1 MTKEEEEDI
10 PTNQNRRILSI
21 DVFKGL
27 TILLMVFLNTFHPY
41 DDVPA
46 WSKHAGE
53 YGLTYVDLVAPFF
66 VFMLALNM
74 KISYRRR
81 VEKFG
86 KKRAVLRFVRRFLIF
101 IGIGLLL
108 TVYIDY
114 DGFYFRWGTL
124 QVLGFSGLMVLPL
137 LELKPILKLTF
148 AIIFM
153 VLHQIILLTPASVII
168 YNAVEGGVLAVLS
181 WGSMMILSS
190 FLAEGLE
197 KGKER
202 IKHFFL
208 YGGLIC
214 LLIGIGTGFIWGVSR
229 PYISLPY
236 ILISVGVASML
247 YYLIHFIFED
257 WGTNYNFVKNERI
270 FSVVGKNAFIFYL
283 IHMLIAF
290 TIYSV
295 FPFDTPSII
304 LLPLAI
310 VHTAF
315 IWLLAYFMNK
325 LEIYIVI

>member
-1 MTKEEEEDI
+1 MAEEEGT

-41 DDVPA
+41 EDVPA

-74 KISYRRR
+74 NLSYKRR

-86 KKRAVLRFVRRFLIF
+86 RKRALLRYIRRFLIF

-108 TVYIDY
+108 TIYIDF

-137 LELKPILKLTF
+137 LELKPLVKLIF

-153 VLHQIILLTPASVII
+153 VLHQLILLTPASVII
-168 YNAVEGGVLAVLS
+168 YNSVEGGILAVLS

-190 FLAEGLE
+190 FLAEGLSR
-197 KGKER
+197 GKEH
-202 IKHFFL
+202 IKHYFL
-208 YGGLIC
+208 YGGFIC
-214 LLIGIGTGFIWGVSR
+214 LLIGIGTGFVWGVSR
-229 PYISLPY
+229 PYISVPY
-236 ILISVGVASML
+236 ILISVGVASIL
-247 YYLIHFIFED
+247 YYLLYFIFEE
-257 WGTNYNFVKNERI
+257 WATNYNFIKKERI

-283 IHMLIAF
+283 IHMLIAYAIY
-290 TIYSV
+290 TI

-304 LLPLAI
+304 LFPLAI

-315 IWLLAYFMNK
+315 IWLLAYYMNK
-325 LEIYIVI
+325 LEMFIVI

>member
-1 MTKEEEEDI
+1 MTKEED
-10 PTNQNRRILSI
+10 PPPNQIGRILSI

-27 TILLMVFLNTFHPY
+27 TILLMVFVNTFQPY

-53 YGLTYVDLVAPFF
+53 YGLTYIDLVAPFF

-74 KISYRRR
+74 KISYKRR

-86 KKRAVLRFVRRFLIF
+86 KKRAALRFIRRFLIF
-101 IGIGLLL
+101 IGIGLVL
-108 TVYIDY
+108 TIYVDY
-114 DGFYFRWGTL
+114 NGFYFQWGTL

-137 LELKPILKLTF
+137 LELKPLVKLTF

-153 VLHQIILLTPASVII
+153 VLHQLILLTAASVII
-168 YNAVEGGVLAVLS
+168 YESVEGGILAVLS

-190 FLAEGLE
+190 FLAEGLG
-197 KGKER
+197 KGKEHV
-202 IKHFFL
+202 KHYFL
-208 YGGLIC
+208 YDGFIC
-214 LLIGIGTGFIWGVSR
+214 LLIGIGTGFIFGVSR

-236 ILISVGVASML
+236 ILISVGVASLL
-247 YYLIHFIFED
+247 YYLLYFIFEEC
-257 WGTNYNFVKNERI
+257 GIKYNFIKKERI

-283 IHMLIAF
+283 IHILIAY
-290 TIYSV
+290 TIYSI

-304 LLPLAI
+304 IFPLAI

-315 IWLLAYFMNK
+315 IWLMAYYMNK
-325 LEIYIVI
+325 LEMFIII

>member
-1 MTKEEEEDI
+1 MTKEEEEN
-10 PTNQNRRILSI
+10 TVTYQNRRFLSI
-21 DVFKGL
+21 DVFKGF

-74 KISYRRR
+74 KISYKRR
-81 VEKFG
+81 VVKFG
-86 KKRAVLRFVRRFLIF
+86 KKRAALRFIRRFLTF
-101 IGIGLLL
+101 IAIGLLL
-108 TVYIDY
+108 TIYIDV

-137 LELKPILKLTF
+137 LELKPFVKLTF

-153 VLHQIILLTPASVII
+153 ILHQLILLTPASVII
-168 YNAVEGGVLAVLS
+168 YNSVEGGILAVLS

-190 FLAEGLE
+190 FLAEGL
-197 KGKER
+197 GKRKEDV
-202 IKHFFL
+202 KHYFL

-214 LLIGIGTGFIWGVSR
+214 LLIGIGTGFVFGVSR
-229 PYISLPY
+229 SYISMPY
-236 ILISVGVASML
+236 ILISVGVASTL
-247 YYLIHFIFED
+247 YYLLYYIFEE
-257 WGTNYNFVKNERI
+257 WETKYSFIKKERI

-283 IHMLIAF
+283 IHMLIAYS
-290 TIYSV
+290 IYSI

-304 LLPLAI
+304 LFPLAI

-315 IWLLAYFMNK
+315 IWLLAYYMNK
-325 LEIYIVI
+325 LEMFIII

>member
-1 MTKEEEEDI
+1 MTKEEDT
-10 PTNQNRRILSI
+10 PPNQNSRILSI

-74 KISYRRR
+74 KISYKRR

-86 KKRAVLRFVRRFLIF
+86 KKRAALRFIRRFLIF
-101 IGIGLLL
+101 IGIGLVL
-108 TVYIDY
+108 TIYVDHN
-114 DGFYFRWGTL
+114 GFYFRWGTL

-137 LELKPILKLTF
+137 LELKPFVKLTF

-153 VLHQIILLTPASVII
+153 VLHQLILLTPASVII
-168 YNAVEGGVLAVLS
+168 YESVEGGILAVLS

-190 FLAEGLE
+190 FLAEGLG
-197 KGKER
+197 KGKEH
-202 IKHFFL
+202 IKHYFL
-208 YGGLIC
+208 YGGFIC
-214 LLIGIGTGFIWGVSR
+214 LLIGTGTGFIFGVSR

-236 ILISVGVASML
+236 ILISVGVASLL
-247 YYLIHFIFED
+247 YYLLYFIFEE
-257 WGTNYNFVKNERI
+257 WGINYNFIKKERI

-283 IHMLIAF
+283 IHMLIVY
-290 TIYSV
+290 TIYSI

-304 LLPLAI
+304 IFPLAI

-315 IWLLAYFMNK
+315 IWLMAYYMNK
-325 LEIYIVI
+325 LEMFIII

>member
-1 MTKEEEEDI
+1 MTKEENT

-46 WSKHAGE
+46 WTKHAGE

-74 KISYRRR
+74 NISYKRR
-81 VEKFG
+81 VEKVG
-86 KKRAVLRFVRRFLIF
+86 KKRASSRFIRRFLIF

-108 TVYIDY
+108 TIYIDF

-124 QVLGFSGLMVLPL
+124 QVLGFSGLMLLPL
-137 LELKPILKLTF
+137 IELKPYVKLVF

-153 VLHQIILLTPASVII
+153 VLHQLILLTPASVII
-168 YNAVEGGVLAVLS
+168 YESIEGGILGVFS

-190 FLAEGLE
+190 FLAEGLG
-197 KGKER
+197 KGKEYV
-202 IKHFFL
+202 KHYFL
-208 YGGLIC
+208 YGGFIC
-214 LLIGIGTGFIWGVSR
+214 LLIGIGSSFVWGISR

-236 ILISVGVASML
+236 ILISVGVASIL
-247 YYLIHFIFED
+247 YYLLYFIFEE
-257 WGTNYNFVKNERI
+257 WGVKYNFIKKERI

-283 IHMLIAF
+283 IHMLIAY
-290 TIYSV
+290 TIYMA

-304 LLPLAI
+304 IFPLGIIHA
-310 VHTAF
+310 TL
-315 IWLLAYFMNK
+315 IWLLAFYMNK
-325 LEIYIVI
+325 LEIFIII

>member
-1 MTKEEEEDI
+1 MTKEEDTL
-10 PTNQNRRILSI
+10 TNQNRRILSI

-74 KISYRRR
+74 KISYKRR

-86 KKRAVLRFVRRFLIF
+86 KKRAAFRFIRRYLIF
-101 IGIGLLL
+101 ITIGLLL
-108 TVYIDY
+108 TIYIDI

-137 LELKPILKLTF
+137 LELKPFVKLTF
-148 AIIFM
+148 AIILM
-153 VLHQIILLTPASVII
+153 ILHQLILLTPASVII
-168 YNAVEGGVLAVLS
+168 YDSVEGGILAVLS

-190 FLAEGLE
+190 FLAEGLG
-197 KGKER
+197 KRKER
-202 IKHFFL
+202 VKHYFL

-214 LLIGIGTGFIWGVSR
+214 LLIGIGTGLVWGVSR
-229 PYISLPY
+229 SYVSLPY

-247 YYLIHFIFED
+247 YYLLYFIYEE
-257 WGTNYNFVKNERI
+257 WGRNYNFFKKERI
-270 FSVVGKNAFIFYL
+270 FSAVGKNAFIFYL

-290 TIYSV
+290 TIYSI

-304 LLPLAI
+304 LFPLAI

-315 IWLLAYFMNK
+315 IWLLGYYMNK
-325 LEIYIVI
+325 FEIFIVI

>member
-1 MTKEEEEDI
+1 MTKEEDT
-10 PTNQNRRILSI
+10 PPNQIGRILSI

-27 TILLMVFLNTFHPY
+27 TILLMVFINTFQPY

-74 KISYRRR
+74 KISYKRR

-86 KKRAVLRFVRRFLIF
+86 KKRAALRFIRRFLIF
-101 IGIGLLL
+101 IGIGLVL
-108 TVYIDY
+108 TIYVDY
-114 DGFYFRWGTL
+114 NGFYFQWGTL

-137 LELKPILKLTF
+137 LELKPFVKLTF
-148 AIIFM
+148 ATIFM
-153 VLHQIILLTPASVII
+153 VLHQLILLTPASVII
-168 YNAVEGGVLAVLS
+168 YESVEGGVLAVLS

-190 FLAEGLE
+190 FLAEGVGN
-197 KGKER
+197 GKEQV
-202 IKHFFL
+202 KHYFL
-208 YGGLIC
+208 YGGFIC
-214 LLIGIGTGFIWGVSR
+214 LLIGIGTGYVLGVSR

-236 ILISVGVASML
+236 ILISIGVASLL
-247 YYLIHFIFED
+247 YYLLYFIFEEWD
-257 WGTNYNFVKNERI
+257 IKYNFIKKERI

-283 IHMLIAF
+283 IHMLIAY
-290 TIYSV
+290 TIYSI

-304 LLPLAI
+304 IFPLAI

-315 IWLLAYFMNK
+315 IWLMAYYMNK
-325 LEIYIVI
+325 LEMFIVI

>member
-1 MTKEEEEDI
+1 MIIEEEKN
-10 PTNQNRRILSI
+10 TSTKQNRRILSI

-74 KISYRRR
+74 KISYKRR
-81 VEKFG
+81 VARFG
-86 KKRAVLRFVRRFLIF
+86 KKGAAFRFIRRFLIF
-101 IGIGLLL
+101 IAIGLIL
-108 TVYIDY
+108 TIYIDF
-114 DGFYFRWGTL
+114 DDFYFRWGTL

-137 LELKPILKLTF
+137 HELKPFVKLTF
-148 AIIFM
+148 AVVLM
-153 VLHQIILLTPASVII
+153 VLHQLILLTPASVII
-168 YNAVEGGVLAVLS
+168 YNSVEGGILAVLS

-190 FLAEGLE
+190 FLAEGLG
-197 KGKER
+197 KGEER
-202 IKHFFL
+202 VKHYFL

-214 LLIGIGTGFIWGVSR
+214 LLVGIGTGLVFGVSR

-247 YYLIHFIFED
+247 YYLLYFIFEE
-257 WGTNYNFVKNERI
+257 WGTSYNFVKNEKI

-283 IHMLIAF
+283 IHMLIAY
-290 TIYSV
+290 TIYSI

-304 LLPLAI
+304 LFPLAI

>member
-1 MTKEEEEDI
+1 MTEEEEI
-10 PTNQNRRILSI
+10 LPNQNRRILSI

-41 DDVPA
+41 NDVPA

-74 KISYRRR
+74 KISYKRR

-86 KKRAVLRFVRRFLIF
+86 KKRAILRFIRRFLIF
-101 IGIGLLL
+101 IGIGLVL
-108 TVYIDY
+108 TIYIDY
-114 DGFYFRWGTL
+114 NGFYFRWGTL

-137 LELKPILKLTF
+137 LELKPIVKLTF

-153 VLHQIILLTPASVII
+153 VLHQLFLLTPASVII
-168 YNAVEGGVLAVLS
+168 YESVEGGILAVLS

-190 FLAEGLE
+190 FLAEGLG
-197 KGKER
+197 KGKEHL
-202 IKHFFL
+202 KHYFF

-214 LLIGIGTGFIWGVSR
+214 LLIGIGTGFVLGVSR
-229 PYISLPY
+229 TYISLPY
-236 ILISVGVASML
+236 ILISVGVASLL
-247 YYLIHFIFED
+247 YYLLYFIFEES
-257 WGTNYNFVKNERI
+257 GINYNFIKKERI

-283 IHMLIAF
+283 IHMLIAYM
-290 TIYSV
+290 IYMI

-304 LLPLAI
+304 IIPIAI

-315 IWLLAYFMNK
+315 IWFLAYYMNK
-325 LEIYIVI
+325 LEMFIII

>member
-10 PTNQNRRILSI
+10 VTPKYRRILSI

-74 KISYRRR
+74 KISHKRR

-86 KKRAVLRFVRRFLIF
+86 KKRAAFRFIRRYLIF
-101 IGIGLLL
+101 IAIGLLL
-108 TVYIDY
+108 TIYIDV

-137 LELKPILKLTF
+137 LELKPFVKLTF
-148 AIIFM
+148 AIILM
-153 VLHQIILLTPASVII
+153 ILHQLILLTPASVII
-168 YNAVEGGVLAVLS
+168 YDSVEGGILAVLS

-190 FLAEGLE
+190 FLAEGL
-197 KGKER
+197 GKRKENV
-202 IKHFFL
+202 KHYFL
-208 YGGLIC
+208 YGGFIC
-214 LLIGIGTGFIWGVSR
+214 LLIGIVTGFVWGVSR
-229 PYISLPY
+229 SYISLPY
-236 ILISVGVASML
+236 ILISVGMASIL
-247 YYLIHFIFED
+247 YYLLYFIFEE
-257 WGTNYNFVKNERI
+257 WKTNYNFIKKERI

-283 IHMLIAF
+283 IHMLIAY
-290 TIYSV
+290 TIYSI

-304 LLPLAI
+304 LFPLAI

-315 IWLLAYFMNK
+315 IWLLAYYMNK
-325 LEIYIVI
+325 LEIFIVI

>member
-1 MTKEEEEDI
+1 MTKEEDTL
-10 PTNQNRRILSI
+10 TNQKRRILSI

-74 KISYRRR
+74 KISYKRR

-86 KKRAVLRFVRRFLIF
+86 KKRAAFRFFRRFLIF
-101 IGIGLLL
+101 IAIGLLL
-108 TVYIDY
+108 TIYIDY

-137 LELKPILKLTF
+137 LELKSSVKLTF

-153 VLHQIILLTPASVII
+153 VLHQLILLTPASVII
-168 YNAVEGGVLAVLS
+168 YDSVEGGILAVLS

-190 FLAEGLE
+190 FLSEGLG
-197 KGKER
+197 KGKEHV
-202 IKHFFL
+202 KHYFL

-229 PYISLPY
+229 PYISMPY

-247 YYLIHFIFED
+247 YYLLYFIFEE
-257 WGTNYNFVKNERI
+257 WGTTYNFIKKERI

-283 IHMLIAF
+283 IHMLIAY
-290 TIYSV
+290 TIYSI

-304 LLPLAI
+304 LFPLAI

-315 IWLLAYFMNK
+315 IWLLAYYMNK
-325 LEIYIVI
+325 FEIFIVI

>member
-1 MTKEEEEDI
+1 MTKKVEEDT

-27 TILLMVFLNTFHPY
+27 AILLMVFLNTFHPY

-74 KISYRRR
+74 KISYKRR

-86 KKRAVLRFVRRFLIF
+86 KKRAAFRFIRRYLIF
-101 IGIGLLL
+101 ITIGLLL
-108 TVYIDY
+108 TIYIDI

-137 LELKPILKLTF
+137 LELKPFVKLTF
-148 AIIFM
+148 AIILM
-153 VLHQIILLTPASVII
+153 ILHQLILLTPASVII
-168 YNAVEGGVLAVLS
+168 YDSVEGGILAVLS

-197 KGKER
+197 KGKEHV
-202 IKHFFL
+202 KHYFL

-214 LLIGIGTGFIWGVSR
+214 LLIGIGTGFFWGVSR
-229 PYISLPY
+229 SYISLPY
-236 ILISVGVASML
+236 ILISVGIASML
-247 YYLIHFIFED
+247 YYLLSFIFEE
-257 WGTNYNFVKNERI
+257 WGTNYNFVKNEKI

-283 IHMLIAF
+283 IHMLIAY
-290 TIYSV
+290 TIYSI

-304 LLPLAI
+304 LFPLAI

>member
-1 MTKEEEEDI
+1 MTEEEEI
-10 PTNQNRRILSI
+10 LPNQNRRILSI

-41 DDVPA
+41 NDVPA

-74 KISYRRR
+74 KISYKRR

-86 KKRAVLRFVRRFLIF
+86 KKRATLRFIRRFLIF
-101 IGIGLLL
+101 IGIGLVL
-108 TVYIDY
+108 TIYIDY
-114 DGFYFRWGTL
+114 NGFYFRWGTL

-137 LELKPILKLTF
+137 LELKPRVKLTF
-148 AIIFM
+148 ATIFM
-153 VLHQIILLTPASVII
+153 VLHQLILLTPASVII
-168 YNAVEGGVLAVLS
+168 YESIEGGILAVLS

-190 FLAEGLE
+190 FLAEGL
-197 KGKER
+197 GKSKEHL
-202 IKHFFL
+202 KHYFL

-214 LLIGIGTGFIWGVSR
+214 LLIGIGTGFVLGVSR

-236 ILISVGVASML
+236 ILISVGVASLL
-247 YYLIHFIFED
+247 YYLLYFIFEE
-257 WGTNYNFVKNERI
+257 WGINYNFIKKERI

-283 IHMLIAF
+283 IHMLIAY
-290 TIYSV
+290 TIYTI

-304 LLPLAI
+304 IFPLAI

-315 IWLLAYFMNK
+315 IWFLAYYMNK
-325 LEIYIVI
+325 LEMFIII

>member
-1 MTKEEEEDI
+1 MTEEEDT
-10 PTNQNRRILSI
+10 PSNQNRRILSI

-81 VEKFG
+81 VDKFG
-86 KKRAVLRFVRRFLIF
+86 KKRAALRFIRRFLIF
-101 IGIGLLL
+101 IAIGLVL
-108 TVYIDY
+108 TIYLDL

-137 LELKPILKLTF
+137 LELKPFVKLMF
-148 AIIFM
+148 ATIFM
-153 VLHQIILLTPASVII
+153 VLHQLILLTPASVII
-168 YNAVEGGVLAVLS
+168 FDSVEGGILAVLS

-190 FLAEGLE
+190 FLAEGLG
-197 KGKER
+197 KGKEHV
-202 IKHFFL
+202 KHYFL
-208 YGGLIC
+208 YGGFIC
-214 LLIGIGTGFIWGVSR
+214 LLIGIGTGFVWGVSR

-247 YYLIHFIFED
+247 FYLLYFIFEE
-257 WGTNYNFVKNERI
+257 WEINYNFIKKERI

-283 IHMLIAF
+283 IHMLIAY
-290 TIYSV
+290 TIYAI

-304 LLPLAI
+304 LFPIAI

-315 IWLLAYFMNK
+315 IWFIAYGMNK
-325 LEIYIVI
+325 LEIFIVI